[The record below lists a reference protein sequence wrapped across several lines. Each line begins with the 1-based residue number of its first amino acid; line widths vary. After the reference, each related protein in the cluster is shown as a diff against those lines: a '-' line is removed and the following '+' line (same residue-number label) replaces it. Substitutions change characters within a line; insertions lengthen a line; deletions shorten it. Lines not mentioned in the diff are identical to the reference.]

1 MTETPRVAFFTD
13 SFNEINGVALTS
25 RQLDRFARRRDY
37 PFLTVHAGLE
47 TCLAEDRLTLA
58 RGGASFPIERGQLSF
73 DLFFMRHR
81 AAVLKALKRF
91 RVEVIHITG
100 PSDVG
105 ILGAWAAN
113 KLQIPLVASW
123 HTNLH
128 EFGAKRLEKLLRLR
142 PQHRISSIAERG
154 ILESCARFYR
164 LARVLMAPNPDLV
177 ELLKKLTRRD
187 VFLMRRG
194 VDTDLFSPSK
204 RTRTDDS
211 FVLGYCGRIA
221 PEKSVRFLTD
231 IQRAI
236 PEVRF
241 LIVGDG
247 GEREWLEQNLSGAE
261 FPGVLSGEALARA
274 YANMD
279 LFVFPSRTDTYG
291 NVVQEA
297 LASGVPCV
305 VTSEGGPKFLVKDSV
320 TGFVA
325 RDDAEFIELVRRV
338 VGDPGLHRRLRAAAR
353 EHALTLSWDRV
364 FEEVFDVYRYVTT
377 PQRLFQAAG

>member
-1 MTETPRVAFFTD
+1 M
-13 SFNEINGVALTS
+13 
-25 RQLDRFARRRDY
+25 
-37 PFLTVHAGLE
+37 TVHAGPE
-47 TCLAEDRLTLA
+47 TIVGEDRIVLA

-81 AAVLKALKRF
+81 AVVLKALKRF
-91 RVEVIHITG
+91 RAEVIHITG

-113 KLQIPLVASW
+113 KLQIPMVASW

-128 EFGAKRLEKLLRLR
+128 EFGAKRLEKLLKLP
-142 PQHRISSIAERG
+142 PQHRISGIAERG
-154 ILESCARFYR
+154 ILESCARFYK
-164 LARVLMAPNPDLV
+164 LARVLMAPNPDLID
-177 ELLKKLTRRD
+177 LLKRMTHRE

-194 VDTDLFSPSK
+194 VDTEMFAPSK
-204 RTRTDDS
+204 RTRSDDA
-211 FVLGYCGRIA
+211 FVLGYCGRVA
-221 PEKSVRFLTD
+221 PEKSVRFLAD
-231 IQRAI
+231 IQRAM
-236 PEVRF
+236 PEIRF

-247 GEREWLEQNLSGAE
+247 GEREWLEQNLANAE
-261 FPGVLSGEALARA
+261 FPGVLKGEALSRA

-305 VTSEGGPKFLVKDSV
+305 VTNEGGPKFLLDEGS

-325 RDDAEFIELVRRV
+325 SSDVEFIEAVRRIV
-338 VGDPGLHRRLRAAAR
+338 QDRVMHRRMCVAAR
-353 EHALTLSWDRV
+353 DHALALSWDRV

-377 PQRLFQAAG
+377 PQPLFKAG